1 MSAAK
6 GTFTFRL
13 GEDDRAALERI
24 ATRLD
29 CDRGAA
35 LRQLIR
41 RADQSLEREGCF
53 VTNSRQFRV
62 KLVPKDGE
70 S

>member
-1 MSAAK
+1 MSQPK

-13 GEDDRAALERI
+13 DEADRVALERL
-24 ATRLD
+24 AARLA
-29 CDRGAA
+29 CDRSTV

-41 RADQSLEREGCF
+41 RADTSLEREGCF
-53 VTNSRQFRV
+53 VTNFRQFRV
-62 KLVPKDGE
+62 KLVAKDGE